1 MTANELYEILV
12 KIGHA
17 LQEIIVGG
25 VGGMVAYMVEFKRAR
40 TANENHK
47 WNSASMVMHIFMG
60 SFMAYVAGSF
70 MPHDMVYRD
79 GLIGLIGL
87 TSYTI
92 IGLIESRFATWLIDI
107 IMAVLGGKN
116 GK

>member
-1 MTANELYEILV
+1 MSANEVYELLVKIFHAMKEILV
-12 KIGHA
+12 GG
-17 LQEIIVGG
+17 LGG
-25 VGGMVAYMVEFKRAR
+25 VVAYMVEYKRIKS
-40 TANENHK
+40 ANENHQ
-47 WNSASMVMHIFMG
+47 WNHASMVIHLFIG

-70 MPHDMVYRD
+70 MAHDMTYRD

-92 IGLIESRFATWLIDI
+92 VGLIESRFAAWVIDI
-107 IMAVLGGKN
+107 IMAVVGGKN